1 MSDAPTIDRV
11 PSTASSDRTLPD
23 EARRD
28 PAAPI
33 KLALGIAAVVAVG
46 LLAYNLLAFLG

>member
-1 MSDAPTIDRV
+1 MIDRV
-11 PSTASSDRTLPD
+11 SSTASSDTTLPD
-23 EARRD
+23 ADGRD

-33 KLALGIAAVVAVG
+33 KLALGIAAVIAVG